1 MLNSISKDFLSYF
14 SVEVTPN
21 IYLKN
26 KEVLNSISKQKRIF
40 IAYIEGSNEEDII
53 NTAKL
58 IRQDGNIPVPHI
70 PARQI
75 KDKSELKNFLDALK
89 SKANVREVLLI
100 AGSNKKPYGEFES
113 SIQLIETGYFNEGFK
128 TIYFAGHPEGNVD
141 IEKSNI
147 SLDASLKLKQDFAN
161 NTQTNVVLLTQ
172 FCFDSNQIILWANKL
187 KEDGIHL
194 PIEIGVAGP
203 AKLTSL
209 IKYSIDCGVGPSLK
223 ILENNFSNLTELATT
238 YSPVDFL
245 NDLIQK
251 INANKDANI
260 QNIHF
265 YPFGGIKELIKYIN
279 QSRNYIF

>member
-1 MLNSISKDFLSYF
+1 MLNSMSKEFLSDF

-75 KDKSELKNFLDALK
+75 KDKKELKNFLDALK
-89 SKANVREVLLI
+89 SEANVCEVLLI

-187 KEDGIHL
+187 REDGIHL

-223 ILENNFSNLTELATT
+223 ILENNFSNIAELATT

-279 QSRNYIF
+279 